1 MGILDFLKT
10 PDINPGLARFK
21 NESRAVLIDVRKPEE
36 YAAGHV
42 PRSRN
47 IPLDEIAKA
56 ESALPDKNLPI
67 YVYCEKGSRSK
78 KACAQLEKM
87 GYTNVRNIGG
97 FETYKG
103 KAERGN
109 AKNNKA
115 LNSMKAQAVKSQ
127 KQEPWNKNMP
137 KM

>member
-1 MGILDFLKT
+1 MGIFDYFQKQ
-10 PDINPGLARFK
+10 DINEGLARFK
-21 NESRAVLIDVRKPEE
+21 NESRAVLIDVRTPDE
-36 YAAGHV
+36 YAGGHI

-47 IPLDEIAKA
+47 LPLDQITKA
-56 ESALPDKNLPI
+56 ESALPDKNLPL

-87 GYTNVRNIGG
+87 GYTNVQNIGG

-109 AKNNKA
+109 TKSNKA
-115 LNSMKAQAVKSQ
+115 LNSMRAQAVKSQ

>member
-1 MGILDFLKT
+1 MGIFDYFQKQ
-10 PDINPGLARFK
+10 DINEGLARFK
-21 NESRAVLIDVRKPEE
+21 NESRAVLIDVRTPDE
-36 YAAGHV
+36 YAGGHI

-47 IPLDEIAKA
+47 LPLDQITKA
-56 ESALPDKNLPI
+56 ESALPDKNLPL

-87 GYTNVRNIGG
+87 GYTNVQNIGG

-109 AKNNKA
+109 TKSNKA